1 MPAERLVLLRSD
13 NGVTLTKVT
22 LPGAPAKAA
31 GVTSYVVESNRTPD
45 VKAFATRTDALEHY
59 EEEVERCRVP

>member
-1 MPAERLVLLRSD
+1 MPADILVLLRSD
-13 NGVTLTKVT
+13 NGVTLSKVT
-22 LPGAPAKAA
+22 LPGTTVKSS

-45 VKAFATRTDALEHY
+45 VKAFATRSDALEHY